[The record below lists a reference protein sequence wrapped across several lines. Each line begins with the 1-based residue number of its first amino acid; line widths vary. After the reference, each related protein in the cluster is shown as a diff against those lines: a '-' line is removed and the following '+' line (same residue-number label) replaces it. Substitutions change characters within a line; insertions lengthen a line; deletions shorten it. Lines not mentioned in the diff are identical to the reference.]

1 MHPTRARTTPE
12 YLAMWGVVQGC
23 ASPDRMSWTN
33 MALLMRVLFTASQ
46 VLTAVSKITN
56 AEANTVNLLAVEDF

>member
-1 MHPTRARTTPE
+1 MRA
-12 YLAMWGVVQGC
+12 VVQRC
-23 ASPDRMSWTN
+23 ASPDRMSRTN

>member
-1 MHPTRARTTPE
+1 MRA
-12 YLAMWGVVQGC
+12 VVQRC
-23 ASPDRMSWTN
+23 ASPDRMSRTN
-33 MALLMRVLFTASQ
+33 MALLMRVLLTASQ